1 MEKFENLDLEKQQK
15 ILASALMEFAENGYA
30 KASTNHIV
38 KKAGIGKGMLFY
50 YFKNKK
56 DLYEYLI
63 EYSLNFIINGYL
75 SLVDITETDFI
86 KRLKGASQI
95 KMKAQLENE
104 HVFNF
109 MGTVMLTKDLEL
121 PPHLQKRYEELQMQ
135 GYALLYEG
143 IDKTLFRKDVDI
155 DKAFNLIRWGVD
167 GYQQDLLRRLQ
178 GKKMTEMDFEPYWNE
193 FYEYLEIL
201 KKSFYTNEEENP

>member
-1 MEKFENLDLEKQQK
+1 MEKFESLDPDKQKK
-15 ILASALMEFAENGYA
+15 ILDSALMEFAEKGYGQ
-30 KASTNHIV
+30 ASTNRIV
-38 KKAGIGKGMLFY
+38 KQAGIGKGMLFY

-63 EYSLNFIINGYL
+63 EYSLNFIIDGYL
-75 SLVDITETDFI
+75 SLVDKNETDFI
-86 KRLKGASQI
+86 KRLKGACQI

-109 MGTVMLTKDLEL
+109 MGTVMLTKDLDL
-121 PPHLQKRYEELQMQ
+121 PPHLQKRYEQLQQQ

-143 IDKTLFRKDVDI
+143 IDKTLFRKDVDV

-167 GYQQDLLRRLQ
+167 GYQQDLLQRLQ
-178 GKKMTEMDFEPYWNE
+178 GKKMTELDFDPYWDE
-193 FYEYLEIL
+193 FYAYIEIL
-201 KKSFYTNEEENP
+201 KKSFYTT

>member
-1 MEKFENLDLEKQQK
+1 MEKFENLDPRKQKK
-15 ILASALMEFAENGYA
+15 ILDSALMEFAENGY
-30 KASTNHIV
+30 KQASTNRIV
-38 KKAGIGKGMLFY
+38 KQAGIGKGMLFY

-75 SLVDITETDFI
+75 SLVDSNETDFI
-86 KRLKGASQI
+86 KRLKGAAQI

-109 MGTVMLTKDLEL
+109 MGTVMLTEDLDL
-121 PPHLQKRYEELQMQ
+121 PPHLQKRYEELQKQ

-143 IDKTLFRKDVDI
+143 IDKTLFRKDVDV
-155 DKAFNLIRWGVD
+155 DKAFNLIRWGID
-167 GYQQDLLRRLQ
+167 GYQQDLLHRLQ
-178 GKKMTEMDFEPYWNE
+178 GKKMTDLDFEPYWNE
-193 FYEYLEIL
+193 FYEYLDIL
-201 KKSFYTNEEENP
+201 KKSFYTN

>member
-15 ILASALMEFAENGYA
+15 ILDSALMEFAENGY
-30 KASTNHIV
+30 KQASTNRIV
-38 KKAGIGKGMLFY
+38 KQAGIGKGMLFY

-56 DLYEYLI
+56 ELYEYLV
-63 EYSLNFIINGYL
+63 EYSLNFIINEYL
-75 SLVDITETDFI
+75 SLVDINEADFI
-86 KRLKGASQI
+86 KRLQGAAQI

-109 MGTVMLTKDLEL
+109 MGTFMLTKDLDL
-121 PPHLQKRYEELQMQ
+121 PPHLQKRYEQLQVQ

-143 IDKTLFRKDVDI
+143 IDKTLFRKDVDA

-167 GYQQDLLRRLQ
+167 GYQQDLLQRLQ
-178 GKKMTEMDFEPYWNE
+178 GKKMTELDFEPYWEE
-193 FYEYLEIL
+193 FYAYLDIL
-201 KKSFYTNEEENP
+201 KKSFYTN

>member
-15 ILASALMEFAENGYA
+15 ILDSALMEFAENGY
-30 KASTNHIV
+30 KQASTNRIV
-38 KKAGIGKGMLFY
+38 KQAGIGKGMLFY

-56 DLYEYLI
+56 ELYEYLV
-63 EYSLNFIINGYL
+63 EYSLNFIINEYL
-75 SLVDITETDFI
+75 SLVDIKEADFI
-86 KRLKGASQI
+86 KRLQGAAQI

-109 MGTVMLTKDLEL
+109 MGTFMLTKDLDL
-121 PPHLQKRYEELQMQ
+121 PPHLQKRYEQLQVQ

-143 IDKTLFRKDVDI
+143 IDKTLFRKDVDA

-167 GYQQDLLRRLQ
+167 GYQQDLLQRLQ
-178 GKKMTEMDFEPYWNE
+178 GKKMTELDFEPYWEE
-193 FYEYLEIL
+193 FYAYLDIL
-201 KKSFYTNEEENP
+201 KKSFYTN

>member
-1 MEKFENLDLEKQQK
+1 MEKFENLDPEKQQK
-15 ILASALMEFAENGYA
+15 ILASALREFAENGYG
-30 KASTNHIV
+30 KASTNRIV
-38 KKAGIGKGMLFY
+38 KHAGIGKGMLFY

-63 EYSLNFIINGYL
+63 EYSLNFIIDGYL
-75 SLVDITETDFI
+75 SLVDINETDFI
-86 KRLKGASQI
+86 KRLKGAARI

-109 MGTVMLTKDLEL
+109 MGTVMLTKDLDL
-121 PPHLQKRYEELQMQ
+121 PPRLQKRYEELQMQ

-143 IDKTLFRKDVDI
+143 IDKTLFRKDVDV
-155 DKAFNLIRWGVD
+155 DKAFNLIRWGID
-167 GYQQDLLRRLQ
+167 GYQQDLLQRLQ
-178 GKKMTEMDFEPYWNE
+178 GKKMTKLDFEPYWDE

-201 KKSFYTNEEENP
+201 KKSFYTN

>member
-1 MEKFENLDLEKQQK
+1 MERFENLDPKKQQK
-15 ILASALMEFAENGYA
+15 ILDSALMEFAENGYG
-30 KASTNHIV
+30 KASTNRIV
-38 KKAGIGKGMLFY
+38 KQAGIGKGMLFY

-63 EYSLNFIINGYL
+63 EYSLNFIITEYL
-75 SLVDITETDFI
+75 SLVDINETDFI
-86 KRLKGASQI
+86 KRLKGAAQL
-95 KMKAQLENE
+95 KMKAQVENE

-135 GYALLYEG
+135 GYALLYGG
-143 IDKTLFRKDVDI
+143 IDKTLFRKGLDV

-167 GYQQDLLRRLQ
+167 GYQQDLLQRLQ
-178 GKKMTEMDFEPYWNE
+178 GQKMSDLDFEPYWDE
-193 FYEYLEIL
+193 FYEYLDIL
-201 KKSFYTNEEENP
+201 KKSFYTN

>member
-1 MEKFENLDLEKQQK
+1 MEKFENLDSEKQQK
-15 ILASALMEFAENGYA
+15 ILDSALMEFAENGYG
-30 KASTNHIV
+30 KASTNRIV
-38 KKAGIGKGMLFY
+38 KQAGIGKGMLFY

-63 EYSLNFIINGYL
+63 EYSLNFIIKEYL
-75 SLVDITETDFI
+75 SLVDINETDFI
-86 KRLKGASQI
+86 KRLQGAAQL

-109 MGTVMLTKDLEL
+109 MGTFMLTKDLDL
-121 PPHLQKRYEELQMQ
+121 PPHLQRSYEQLQQQ

-143 IDKTLFRKDVDI
+143 IDKTLFRKDVDV

-167 GYQQDLLRRLQ
+167 GYQKDLLQRLQ
-178 GKKMTEMDFEPYWNE
+178 GKKMTELDLRPYWDE
-193 FYEYLEIL
+193 FYEYLDIL
-201 KKSFYTNEEENP
+201 KKSFYTNEEGYP

>member
-1 MEKFENLDLEKQQK
+1 MERFENLDPPKQQK
-15 ILASALMEFAENGYA
+15 ILEAALVEFAENGYV
-30 KASTNHIV
+30 KASTNRIV
-38 KKAGIGKGMLFY
+38 KQAGIGKGMLFY

-63 EYSLNFIINGYL
+63 EYSLNFILREYL
-75 SLVDITETDFI
+75 SLVDIKEADFI
-86 KRLKGASQI
+86 KRLQGAVQL

-109 MGTVMLTKDLEL
+109 MGTFMLTKDLDL
-121 PPHLQKRYEELQMQ
+121 PPHLQKRYEQLQQQ

-143 IDKTLFRKDVDI
+143 IDKTLFRKDVDV

-167 GYQQDLLRRLQ
+167 GYQQDLLQRLQ
-178 GKKMTEMDFEPYWNE
+178 GQKMTELDFKPYWDE
-193 FYEYLEIL
+193 FYEYLDIL
-201 KKSFYTNEEENP
+201 KKSFYTN